1 MSYQRETTITRKL
14 VDILEKMRHR
24 WDIEV
29 EVNAFTESGGTLDA
43 IVIERGREPVGIE
56 AKFATTTNATKLI
69 EQAESRF
76 ANELETEYR
85 TLGKTLNNVLTILY
99 PDEFKEVAG
108 RNIERKL
115 RKADDF
121 QYKLVTRK
129 GQFPQNGWV
138 KGGVTD
144 IASALCVGATPT
156 SHLEKA
162 VDEMEISIDT
172 AANLIGDAIT
182 ERSAIGSA
190 IEQTLHQAVFVKD
203 RKIPHQEIFAKDKDV
218 KIHVQTLRMAALIIT
233 DAFVFQ
239 SALAGKKEL
248 GLGTVRSLGQ
258 LLSPANA
265 PLQTASTSGRASE
278 VAYADVVVDW
288 NTILG
293 KNYSPIFKDARELV
307 EAIATDDIL
316 VQLILTTLCEAAKNL
331 VDAGLAQIHE
341 LAGMV
346 FQRLITDRRY
356 IKANYTLPTSA
367 TLLSALVLP
376 ELPEGKLPKIADF
389 ACGTGALLSGVYQ
402 RLLMLY
408 EQQGQKNGRDIH
420 RQMLEENIGGA
431 DVMPNATHLTAALL
445 ASTNADVKIGK
456 TRILTA
462 PYGKQED
469 DGNAEDKQ
477 DSEDA
482 EDKQDKSEYAIG
494 SLELLYDTLSL
505 PTMGTEAE
513 QLGGEGNRIVELQRE
528 FPYGTF
534 DIVIQNPPFTRPG
547 ADPAGV
553 DGPKSPF
560 QGRDRPAKY
569 KKAMQAALREK
580 NTSIANGL
588 AGLSSYFV
596 ELADRMLKPNGTIGV
611 ILPLTVLGSPL
622 TQTVRDML
630 ATQYHKVVVI
640 TIAGTTGYASA
651 FSADTNMRECII
663 VATKGKGQDTGRG
676 KFVSLNQ
683 RPASSLEAIE
693 IFNRILKTN
702 SMRTLEDPPP
712 AYGGDILSVGEDI
725 AGQLLNCPLP
735 LGKIWTTS
743 CVKSMALHQSAHR
756 LTEGTLQAPMQA
768 TSVKIPM
775 CCVSDM
781 AQLGFADYRRAFQM
795 VKGTTRSDGYLC
807 LWNANSQEQRAMV
820 CHPDSRGIPLPNG
833 EKQVQKRVE
842 RTSRAHY
849 NMMLRWTANSVIS
862 LFTEEPTIGVNTIT
876 NVAFEN
882 PRYEIPFTLWCNST
896 LGLLCHW
903 IHSGK
908 QQGGRGL
915 LSSLFSLRTLPTL
928 DVRQL
933 SEEALTN
940 AETIFERLKY
950 ERMLPL
956 NKCADDKVRHELD
969 AALVTKVLG
978 IQDVGVLASMQTLR
992 EILCAEPS
1000 IQAGKQSKCDLEK
1013 ELRALAKKGIV
1024 LPG

>member
-1 MSYQRETTITRKL
+1 MYYQRETTITRKL

-99 PDEFKEVAG
+99 PDEFKQVAG

-239 SALAGKKEL
+239 SALAGKEEL
-248 GLGTVRSLGQ
+248 GLGAVRSLGQ

-265 PLQTASTSGRASE
+265 PLENASTSGRASE
-278 VAYADVVVDW
+278 VAYADVVMDW

-307 EAIATDDIL
+307 AAIATDDIL
-316 VQLILTTLCEAAKNL
+316 VKLILTTLCEAAKNL

-462 PYGKQED
+462 PYGKQEN
-469 DGNAEDKQ
+469 GNAEDKQ

-482 EDKQDKSEYAIG
+482 EDQSDKSEYAIG

-513 QLGGEGNRIVELQRE
+513 QLGGEGNRIVELQGE

-580 NTSIANGL
+580 NTSIANGQ

-622 TQTVRDML
+622 TQAVRDML

-663 VATKGKGQDTGRG
+663 VATKGKGEDTGRG
-676 KFVSLNQ
+676 KFVCLNQ

-712 AYGGDILSVGEDI
+712 
-725 AGQLLNCPLP
+725 P
-735 LGKIWTTS
+735 KWR
-743 CVKSMALHQSAHR
+743 H
-756 LTEGTLQAPMQA
+756 
-768 TSVKIPM
+768 
-775 CCVSDM
+775 
-781 AQLGFADYRRAFQM
+781 
-795 VKGTTRSDGYLC
+795 
-807 LWNANSQEQRAMV
+807 SQ
-820 CHPDSRGIPLPNG
+820 
-833 EKQVQKRVE
+833 
-842 RTSRAHY
+842 
-849 NMMLRWTANSVIS
+849 RW
-862 LFTEEPTIGVNTIT
+862 
-876 NVAFEN
+876 
-882 PRYEIPFTLWCNST
+882 
-896 LGLLCHW
+896 
-903 IHSGK
+903 
-908 QQGGRGL
+908 
-915 LSSLFSLRTLPTL
+915 
-928 DVRQL
+928 
-933 SEEALTN
+933 
-940 AETIFERLKY
+940 
-950 ERMLPL
+950 
-956 NKCADDKVRHELD
+956 
-969 AALVTKVLG
+969 
-978 IQDVGVLASMQTLR
+978 
-992 EILCAEPS
+992 
-1000 IQAGKQSKCDLEK
+1000 
-1013 ELRALAKKGIV
+1013 
-1024 LPG
+1024 

>member
-24 WDIEV
+24 WNIEV

-115 RKADDF
+115 RKADNF

-138 KGGVTD
+138 KGGVAD
-144 IASALCVGATPT
+144 IASALCVGATPIAD
-156 SHLEKA
+156 LEEA

-239 SALAGKKEL
+239 SALAGKEEL
-248 GLGTVRSLGQ
+248 GLGAVRSLGQ

-265 PLQTASTSGRASE
+265 PLETVSTSGRASE

-316 VQLILTTLCEAAKNL
+316 VKLILTTLCEAAKNL

-356 IKANYTLPTSA
+356 IKANYTMPTSA
-367 TLLSALVLP
+367 TLLSAFVLP
-376 ELPEGKLPKIADF
+376 ELPEGRLPKIADF

-445 ASTNADVKIGK
+445 ASTNADVKIGR

-462 PYGKQED
+462 PYGKQEN
-469 DGNAEDKQ
+469 GNAEDKQ

-482 EDKQDKSEYAIG
+482 EDKSDKSEYAIG

-505 PTMGTEAE
+505 PTLGTEAE

-580 NTSIANGL
+580 NTSIANGQ

-622 TQTVRDML
+622 TQALRDML

-676 KFVSLNQ
+676 KFVCLNQ

-712 AYGGDILSVGEDI
+712 
-725 AGQLLNCPLP
+725 
-735 LGKIWTTS
+735 
-743 CVKSMALHQSAHR
+743 
-756 LTEGTLQAPMQA
+756 
-768 TSVKIPM
+768 
-775 CCVSDM
+775 
-781 AQLGFADYRRAFQM
+781 
-795 VKGTTRSDGYLC
+795 
-807 LWNANSQEQRAMV
+807 
-820 CHPDSRGIPLPNG
+820 
-833 EKQVQKRVE
+833 
-842 RTSRAHY
+842 
-849 NMMLRWTANSVIS
+849 
-862 LFTEEPTIGVNTIT
+862 PT
-876 NVAFEN
+876 
-882 PRYEIPFTLWCNST
+882 
-896 LGLLCHW
+896 
-903 IHSGK
+903 
-908 QQGGRGL
+908 
-915 LSSLFSLRTLPTL
+915 
-928 DVRQL
+928 
-933 SEEALTN
+933 
-940 AETIFERLKY
+940 AETFS
-950 ERMLPL
+950 
-956 NKCADDKVRHELD
+956 
-969 AALVTKVLG
+969 ALVKTSPVN
-978 IQDVGVLASMQTLR
+978 S
-992 EILCAEPS
+992 
-1000 IQAGKQSKCDLEK
+1000 
-1013 ELRALAKKGIV
+1013 
-1024 LPG
+1024 

>member
-1 MSYQRETTITRKL
+1 MSNQRETTITRKL

-29 EVNAFTESGGTLDA
+29 EVNAFTESGDTLDA
-43 IVIERGREPVGIE
+43 IVTERGREPVGIE

-69 EQAESRF
+69 EQAASRF

-99 PDEFKEVAG
+99 PDAFKRIPG
-108 RNIERKL
+108 RDIETKL
-115 RKADDF
+115 RQADDF

-129 GQFPQNGWV
+129 GQFPQTGWV

-156 SHLEKA
+156 ADLEQA
-162 VDEMEISIDT
+162 VDKMEISIDT

-182 ERSAIGSA
+182 ERSAIGAA

-218 KIHVQTLRMAALIIT
+218 KIHLQTLRMAALIIT

-239 SALAGKKEL
+239 SALAGKEEL

-265 PLQTASTSGRASE
+265 PLQTASTSGK
-278 VAYADVVVDW
+278 VDYADVVVDW

-307 EAIATDDIL
+307 EAIATDDTL
-316 VQLILTTLCEAAKNL
+316 VKLILTTLCEAAKNL

-356 IKANYTLPTSA
+356 IKANYTMPTSA

-376 ELPEGKLPKIADF
+376 ELPVGKLPKIADF

-408 EQQGQKNGRDIH
+408 EQQGEKNGRDIH

-469 DGNAEDKQ
+469 ENSKDKQ

-482 EDKQDKSEYAIG
+482 EDKSDKSEYAIG

-547 ADPAGV
+547 ADPAGI

-560 QGRDRPAKY
+560 QGRDRPEKY
-569 KKAMQAALREK
+569 KKAMQAALRTK
-580 NTSIANGL
+580 NTSVANGQ

-596 ELADRMLKPNGTIGV
+596 ELADRMLKPNGTLGV
-611 ILPLTVLGSPL
+611 VLPLTVLGSPL

-640 TIAGTTGYASA
+640 SIAGTTGYASA

-663 VATKGKGQDTGRG
+663 VATKGKGEDTGRG
-676 KFVSLNQ
+676 KFVCLNQ

-702 SMRTLEDPPP
+702 SMRKLEDPPP
-712 AYGGDILSVGEDI
+712 
-725 AGQLLNCPLP
+725 P
-735 LGKIWTTS
+735 T
-743 CVKSMALHQSAHR
+743 
-756 LTEGTLQAPMQA
+756 
-768 TSVKIPM
+768 
-775 CCVSDM
+775 
-781 AQLGFADYRRAFQM
+781 
-795 VKGTTRSDGYLC
+795 
-807 LWNANSQEQRAMV
+807 
-820 CHPDSRGIPLPNG
+820 
-833 EKQVQKRVE
+833 VE
-842 RTSRAHY
+842 T
-849 NMMLRWTANSVIS
+849 
-862 LFTEEPTIGVNTIT
+862 
-876 NVAFEN
+876 
-882 PRYEIPFTLWCNST
+882 
-896 LGLLCHW
+896 
-903 IHSGK
+903 
-908 QQGGRGL
+908 
-915 LSSLFSLRTLPTL
+915 FS
-928 DVRQL
+928 
-933 SEEALTN
+933 
-940 AETIFERLKY
+940 
-950 ERMLPL
+950 
-956 NKCADDKVRHELD
+956 
-969 AALVTKVLG
+969 ALVKTSSG
-978 IQDVGVLASMQTLR
+978 NY
-992 EILCAEPS
+992 
-1000 IQAGKQSKCDLEK
+1000 
-1013 ELRALAKKGIV
+1013 
-1024 LPG
+1024 

>member
-1 MSYQRETTITRKL
+1 MSNQRETTITRKL

-29 EVNAFTESGGTLDA
+29 EVNAFTESGDTLDA
-43 IVIERGREPVGIE
+43 IVTERGREPVGIE

-69 EQAESRF
+69 EQAASRF

-99 PDEFKEVAG
+99 PDEFKRIAG
-108 RNIERKL
+108 RDIETKL
-115 RKADDF
+115 RQADDF

-129 GQFPQNGWV
+129 GQFPQTGWV

-156 SHLEKA
+156 ADLEQA
-162 VDEMEISIDT
+162 VDKMEISIDT

-182 ERSAIGSA
+182 ERSAIGAA

-203 RKIPHQEIFAKDKDV
+203 RKIPHQEIFAKDKNV
-218 KIHVQTLRMAALIIT
+218 KIHLQTLRMAALIIT

-239 SALAGKKEL
+239 SALAGKEEL

-265 PLQTASTSGRASE
+265 PLQTASTSGR
-278 VAYADVVVDW
+278 VDYADVVVDW

-307 EAIATDDIL
+307 EAIATDDTL
-316 VQLILTTLCEAAKNL
+316 VKLILTTLCEAAKNL

-356 IKANYTLPTSA
+356 IKANYTMPTSA

-376 ELPEGKLPKIADF
+376 ELPVGKLPKIADF

-469 DGNAEDKQ
+469 ENSNDKQ
-477 DSEDA
+477 ASEDA
-482 EDKQDKSEYAIG
+482 EDKSDKNEYAIG

-547 ADPAGV
+547 ADPAGI

-560 QGRDRPAKY
+560 QGRDRPEKY
-569 KKAMQAALREK
+569 KKAMQAALRTK

-596 ELADRMLKPNGTIGV
+596 ELADRMLKPNGTLGV
-611 ILPLTVLGSPL
+611 VLPLTVLGSPL

-640 TIAGTTGYASA
+640 SIAGTTGYASA

-663 VATKGKGQDTGRG
+663 VATKGKGEDTGRG
-676 KFVSLNQ
+676 KFVCLNQ

-693 IFNRILKTN
+693 IFNRILKTH
-702 SMRTLEDPPP
+702 SMLQLEAPLPS
-712 AYGGDILSVGEDI
+712 GGDILSVGEDI
-725 AGQLLNCPLP
+725 VGQLLNCPLP
-735 LGKIWTTS
+735 LGKIWTTA
-743 CVKSMALHQSAHR
+743 CVKSMALHQLAHK
-756 LTEGTLQAPMQA
+756 LTEGTLQAPMQT

-807 LWNANSQEQRAMV
+807 LWNAKSQEQRAMV
-820 CHPDSRGIPLPNG
+820 CQPDSRGIPRPNA
-833 EKQVQKRVE
+833 EKHVQKRLE

-849 NMMLRWTANSVIS
+849 NMMIGYTANSVIS
-862 LFTEEPTIGVNTIT
+862 LFTEEPIIGVKMIT

-940 AETIFERLKY
+940 AEAIFERLKY

-956 NKCADDKVRHELD
+956 NKCADDKVRRELD
-969 AALVTKVLG
+969 AELVTKVLG

-992 EILCAEPS
+992 EMLCAEPS
-1000 IQAGKQSKCDLEK
+1000 IQGGK
-1013 ELRALAKKGIV
+1013 
-1024 LPG
+1024 